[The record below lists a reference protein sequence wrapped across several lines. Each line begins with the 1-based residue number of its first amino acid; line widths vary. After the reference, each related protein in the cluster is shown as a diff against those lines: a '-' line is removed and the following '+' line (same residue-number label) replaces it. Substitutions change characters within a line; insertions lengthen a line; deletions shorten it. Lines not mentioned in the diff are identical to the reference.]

1 MMIPTKTV
9 AMSIPLEIKSLLNL
23 RNKKNKPKLPIKAI
37 LRIGE
42 INLPYK
48 KMLKYS
54 LIFKPGFVLMKV
66 RKEIIKVDVIPI
78 RKPSN
83 ICFLPIPITTGAL
96 NVE

>member
-1 MMIPTKTV
+1 MLK
-9 AMSIPLEIKSLLNL
+9 
-23 RNKKNKPKLPIKAI
+23 
-37 LRIGE
+37 IGE

>member
-1 MMIPTKTV
+1 MMMPTKTV
-9 AMSIPLEIKSLLNL
+9 AMRMPLEIKSLLSL
-23 RNKKNKPKLPIKAI
+23 RNRKNNPKFPIKAM
-37 LRIGE
+37 LKIGE

>member
-9 AMSIPLEIKSLLNL
+9 AISIPLEIKSLLNL

-54 LIFKPGFVLMKV
+54 LILKPGFVLMKV
-66 RKEIIKVDVIPI
+66 RKEIIKVDVMPI
-78 RKPSN
+78 RKPNN
-83 ICFLPIPITTGAL
+83 ICFLPISITKGVL

>member
-1 MMIPTKTV
+1 MIMPTNTV
-9 AMSIPLEIKSLLNL
+9 AMSMPLETKSLLSL
-23 RNKKNKPKLPIKAI
+23 RNRKNKPKLPIKAM

-54 LIFKPGFVLMKV
+54 LILKPGFVLMKV
-66 RKEIIKVDVIPI
+66 KKEIIKVDVMPI
-78 RKPSN
+78 RNPNN
-83 ICFLPIPITTGAL
+83 ICFLPIPITKGVL